1 MLITKGKTEWEELCQ
16 LPEYL
21 LKKPGFDVEAKHIQT
36 DLTENLGIRGIEE
49 LRLLHRYDVEGLSQK
64 NKKMRTA

>member
-1 MLITKGKTEWEELCQ
+1 MGGTMSVTRIFVEK
-16 LPEYL
+16 
-21 LKKPGFDVEAKHIQT
+21 KKPGFDVEAKHIQT